1 MTTAAEQY
9 RALVQRLESIQ
20 EAPEDPR
27 SQEERDAQMAAVKG
41 AYKDWED
48 AEEKKNSDAMKTYGQ
63 QVSAAK
69 SAPASP
75 VSGDVK
81 KIQTLLNAK
90 GAGLVVDGKLG
101 ANTLAAIVK
110 HLEAEAGA
118 PAQAAQPAAEPQQG
132 AGIHKP
138 FTVGQPTD
146 AFSKGGLFNR

>member
-27 SQEERDAQMAAVKG
+27 SPEERDSQMAAVKG
-41 AYKDWED
+41 AYQDYQD
-48 AEEKKNSDAMKTYGQ
+48 AE
-63 QVSAAK
+63 AK
-69 SAPASP
+69 SAQPAASTPPAPQPSP

-90 GAGLVVDGKLG
+90 GANLTVDGKLG

-110 HLEAEAGA
+110 HLETEAST
-118 PAQAAQPAAEPQQG
+118 PAQAAQPAAEPQG
-132 AGIHKP
+132 AGIYKP
-138 FTVGQPTD
+138 FTVGQTTAPTD
-146 AFSKGGLFNR
+146 AWSKGGLFNR